1 MFFQQGDSFFQK
13 EMEPFAIQNFIL
25 KAPEIHSSGLFV
37 HFSELIQLN
46 GAKVFIL
53 AAPKSMFSFV
63 GIYFFN
69 CLTIKN

>member
-1 MFFQQGDSFFQK
+1 MPNHSLFEFTVK
-13 EMEPFAIQNFIL
+13 HI